1 MNTSSGR
8 SLAPAVEGILDAAR
22 TRDPPDGDRVDV
34 SARDLPA
41 AFAAAEADG
50 RTPIVAE
57 VKPTSPTTDGTR
69 EDDPV
74 ALAEAMVDGG
84 AAALSV
90 LTEPEHF
97 GGSTDALDR
106 IRDAVDV
113 PILRKDFLLRE
124 RQLDAVES
132 DVVLLI
138 ARFLGSAEPRSAD
151 EANGQRPRASADDD
165 DPGVDGAETLESML
179 AAARD
184 RGFQAL
190 VEVHTERE
198 FERALAAGATI
209 VGVNNRD
216 LAALEVDLGTFER
229 VADAVPA
236 DARGDVTLIAES
248 GVGSTDDVA
257 RMRGAG
263 ADALLVGSAIMDGD
277 VRANTD
283 RLAGTTTEDATNND
297 DAGADDDATTDDDAG
312 ADDDATT
319 DDDAAAAD
327 ETQAADT
334 TETTQ

>member
-1 MNTSSGR
+1 MGADASLMYESVGQCTRMNTSSGQG
-8 SLAPAVEGILDAAR
+8 LAPAVERILDAAR
-22 TRDPPDGDRVDV
+22 TRDSPAGDRVAVD
-34 SARDLPA
+34 ARDLPA
-41 AFAAAEADG
+41 AFETATAAG
-50 RTPIVAE
+50 RTPLIAE

-69 EDDPV
+69 DDDPV
-74 ALAEAMVDGG
+74 ELATEMVDGG

-97 GGSTDALDR
+97 GGSTDSLER
-106 IRDAVDV
+106 VRDAVDV
-113 PILRKDFLLRE
+113 PVLRKDFLLRE

-138 ARFLGSAEPRSAD
+138 ARFLGSE
-151 EANGQRPRASADDD
+151 D
-165 DPGVDGAETLESML
+165 DPDAGVEGADTLESML

-190 VEVHTERE
+190 VEVHTEAE
-198 FERALAAGATI
+198 LERALAAGARI

-216 LAALEVDLGTFER
+216 LAKLEVDLGTFER

-248 GVGSTDDVA
+248 GVATTDDVA
-257 RMRGAG
+257 RMRAAG

-277 VRANTD
+277 VRENTR
-283 RLAGTTTEDATNND
+283 RLAEES
-297 DAGADDDATTDDDAG
+297 
-312 ADDDATT
+312 
-319 DDDAAAAD
+319 AAD
-327 ETQAADT
+327 AVDSSDT

>member
-1 MNTSSGR
+1 MDTSSGR

-22 TRDPPDGDRVDV
+22 TRDPPDGDRVTVD
-34 SARDLPA
+34 ARDLPA

-57 VKPTSPTTDGTR
+57 VKPTSPTTDGR
-69 EDDPV
+69 RDEDPV
-74 ALAEAMVDGG
+74 DLATEMVDGG

-97 GGSTDALDR
+97 GGSTDALAR

-113 PILRKDFLLRE
+113 PVLRKDFLLHE

-138 ARFLGSAEPRSAD
+138 ARFLGNAEPRSAD
-151 EANGQRPRASADDD
+151 EVSGQRPRASEGDQQA
-165 DPGVDGAETLESML
+165 GVDGADTLETML
-179 AAARD
+179 EAARD

-198 FERALAAGATI
+198 LERALAAGATV

-236 DARGDVTLIAES
+236 DARADVTLIAES

-257 RMRGAG
+257 RMRRAG

-277 VRANTD
+277 VRANTE
-283 RLAGTTTEDATNND
+283 RLAGAAADGATDAAADNAT
-297 DAGADDDATTDDDAG
+297 DAAADDAT
-312 ADDDATT
+312 
-319 DDDAAAAD
+319 DAATQDAD
-327 ETQAADT
+327 GT